1 MYTVNGI
8 VYAGQSSSD
17 IKVQAVKT
25 LDDMMMIVTFTS
37 GEKRLFDATVLLS
50 MPAFSILKNID
61 VFNSATVEYG
71 VIIWNNGELDVAP
84 EYVYKNSYAYNE
96 IITA

>member
-8 VYAGQSSSD
+8 VYAGLPSCD
-17 IKVQAVKT
+17 IKVQSIKI

-37 GEKRLFDATVLLS
+37 GEKRLFDATILLTMS
-50 MPAFSILKNID
+50 AFKILDNTD
-61 VFNSATVEYG
+61 VFNSADIESG

-96 IITA
+96 IITT